1 MGREIDHKP
10 VVLDIVN
17 GLTKIN
23 KSVII
28 WKEDDIRISMTDGD
42 RLIAYEMHVPHSY
55 FDIDESIAFYNFPE
69 FYQFYSSIKEAML
82 DVREET
88 VLISGEDSKIN
99 YFLSP
104 VEKVN
109 IGSDDKPFSPKSI
122 QFDDHEFEFFLS
134 KKNLVELK
142 KTATMLGVSNI
153 KFSSNITDKYIVLKT
168 YNDDQ
173 DISAEKNLP
182 MISMD
187 RTDKDF
193 SLDIIA
199 DHIERLPTAF
209 DYTVY
214 IKGGRLKFSAKTND
228 ENITLDIYTARRKT

>member
-1 MGREIDHKP
+1 MGREIDHKS

-23 KSVII
+23 KSVIV
-28 WKEDDIRISMTDGD
+28 WREDDIRISMTDGD

-69 FYQFYSSIKEAML
+69 FYQFYSSIKDAML

-88 VLISGEDSKIN
+88 ILISGEDSKIN

-122 QFDDHEFEFFLS
+122 SFDDHEFEFMLS
-134 KKNLVELK
+134 KKNLAELK
-142 KTATMLGVSNI
+142 KTASMLGVSNI
-153 KFSSNITDKYIVLKT
+153 KFISNISDKYIVIKT

-182 MISMD
+182 MINVSKL
-187 RTDKDF
+187 DKDF

-209 DYTVY
+209 DYMVY

-228 ENITLDIYTARRKT
+228 ENITLNIYTARRKA